1 MEEFEELVEAR
12 EQERAGFQPAP
23 RNTQADQS
31 GDLQSLQR
39 RLDKVLYL
47 LVKKKRSNH
56 SWQMPQGSL
65 TEGESLLQVSLS
77 LYFTHTHTLML
88 HTHRQQRE
96 SSQGTVGPI

>member
-77 LYFTHTHTLML
+77 LYFTLTHTNVA
-88 HTHRQQRE
+88 H
-96 SSQGTVGPI
+96 